1 MDVSWVA
8 DAWRPAHAWVGAWAA
23 SALYVGSLYLWP
35 ARYRAPRDHPAVI
48 RRRTVS
54 LLGTCV
60 ASCALPWVA
69 LQVAPPCAAARAA
82 GVALPATVAEAT
94 GLESAGAAPAA
105 IASLSLCALLFL
117 GPLARVALDEGAASV
132 ARIFSDALA
141 PTSATAWRNHI
152 VAPLAEEW
160 VFRAICVPTLVFAG
174 AATVTE
180 AVALS
185 PLLFGSAHVHHFFET
200 RERMVAAERRR
211 ERTFS
216 RAADRDAAERR
227 ATARALLAVSAQFAY
242 TSLFGAFASFLVLRT
257 GNACAPTAA
266 HAFCNAFG
274 APDVLAAARSR
285 HRTFVFAAYAVGI
298 IAFAALLGP
307 LTDPARHPG
316 SRWDDLLAVS
326 ARSRDARR

>member
-54 LLGTCV
+54 LLGTCI

-200 RERMVAAERRR
+200 RERFLSGPVAVSSS
-211 ERTFS
+211 S
-216 RAADRDAAERR
+216 RADPYTEKRDSSKKRR
-227 ATARALLAVSAQFAY
+227 ATKRALLVVAAQFAY
-242 TSLFGAFASFLVLRT
+242 TSLFGAFASFLMTRT
-257 GNACAPTAA
+257 GNVCAPTAA
-266 HAFCNAFG
+266 HFFCNATG
-274 APDVLAAARSR
+274 VPDVFAAARSR
-285 HRTFVFAAYAVGI
+285 HRNVVFVAYAVGI
-298 IAFAALLGP
+298 LAFAANLWP

-316 SRWDDLLAVS
+316 SRWDDLVAVS
-326 ARSRDARR
+326 ASI